1 MPQTTR
7 VAKPRVVRRRGCGEF
22 YGGIRAE
29 EIQNVRRGNVVGDQG
44 LIGFVSKGGKQRSVA
59 LPPQA
64 QKIISEYATSNVLRA
79 RSSGAYRRADPAI
92 SRRAKLPEVA
102 DEPLPLVDAP
112 EAKLHG
118 HLESHRGGIAVGEL
132 TIEAAAAFQIGR
144 HHHGRRIG
152 TGHEVVLGEGEDLPA
167 PGDLVVGE
175 RLRGALPAQVPP
187 WIGDRAAVLAL
198 LAVEPKVLLLF
209 AHGGGHAREG
219 ARDRK

>member
-7 VAKPRVVRRRGCGEF
+7 VAKPRVVRRRGRGKF

-92 SRRAKLPEVA
+92 SRRAELPEA
-102 DEPLPLVDAP
+102 LCPHAHASRFCMIESSGPSKILRQTNPEGPSFRHSPALGGEPWVGVCVPQ
-112 EAKLHG
+112 
-118 HLESHRGGIAVGEL
+118 RGIRTRVSV
-132 TIEAAAAFQIGR
+132 TITFS
-144 HHHGRRIG
+144 
-152 TGHEVVLGEGEDLPA
+152 
-167 PGDLVVGE
+167 LVVF
-175 RLRGALPAQVPP
+175 RRFSVS
-187 WIGDRAAVLAL
+187 
-198 LAVEPKVLLLF
+198 
-209 AHGGGHAREG
+209 
-219 ARDRK
+219 